1 MKSFIAV
8 SWKDR
13 ERKHFEWEY
22 VIYFLILYAL
32 LVFRAPSDFFQPYL
46 WAEDGTVLI
55 QGSIYNGIQSVFQV
69 GNGAYWVIPKLIAL
83 LCYWSVKPF
92 NSIVILPYLMQ
103 VIAKV
108 FTVLSVMY
116 FISDKFEWLVAKKF
130 HRFCICVGIILFMP
144 QSASDT
150 LTCETSLPF
159 ALFFAVYL
167 IGLDLLCNSK
177 IELPNWKQIIFMSLL
192 ALSSADALCIGAVA
206 AVVIVRYFVYGS
218 KHKIEKVQW
227 WEGVFKL
234 TLVLFAVSLQTQ
246 CLLSSGRVKQQLDV
260 TKRIILNTK
269 SFMFFPY
276 WNQFH
281 LWGAF
286 LIGGLIWVLI
296 WKKSKISC
304 FTLIYSAGFSYLAM
318 LYNCMAENVKDAY
331 LGNMTSRYVFIS
343 FEIAAFMLG
352 VAISK
357 LIARVDRGSLI
368 LAYICLTCAMVT
380 CLRTYDVDVIGEKY
394 ADCYKIASVAF
405 DAGGTDDVII
415 PIGPWE
421 PWTLKI
427 PASISDNK
435 MKEDLIIGIENV
447 DQKEID
453 DIGFGTLTST
463 DNWKISGWIK
473 SSKDNEILRNLFIKK
488 GKIYIAVETLEV
500 RDDFQGQNL
509 RHNGYE
515 FNIIREHELIKE
527 GKNTL
532 EFVGQTN
539 DGTWHCGKLLV
550 EINKEK

>member
-1 MKSFIAV
+1 
-8 SWKDR
+8 
-13 ERKHFEWEY
+13 
-22 VIYFLILYAL
+22 
-32 LVFRAPSDFFQPYL
+32 
-46 WAEDGTVLI
+46 
-55 QGSIYNGIQSVFQV
+55 
-69 GNGAYWVIPKLIAL
+69 
-83 LCYWSVKPF
+83 
-92 NSIVILPYLMQ
+92 
-103 VIAKV
+103 
-108 FTVLSVMY
+108 
-116 FISDKFEWLVAKKF
+116 
-130 HRFCICVGIILFMP
+130 
-144 QSASDT
+144 
-150 LTCETSLPF
+150 
-159 ALFFAVYL
+159 
-167 IGLDLLCNSK
+167 
-177 IELPNWKQIIFMSLL
+177 
-192 ALSSADALCIGAVA
+192 
-206 AVVIVRYFVYGS
+206 
-218 KHKIEKVQW
+218 
-227 WEGVFKL
+227 
-234 TLVLFAVSLQTQ
+234 
-246 CLLSSGRVKQQLDV
+246 
-260 TKRIILNTK
+260 
-269 SFMFFPY
+269 
-276 WNQFH
+276 
-281 LWGAF
+281 
-286 LIGGLIWVLI
+286 
-296 WKKSKISC
+296 
-304 FTLIYSAGFSYLAM
+304 M

-447 DQKEID
+447 DQKGID

>member
-1 MKSFIAV
+1 MKSFIPI
-8 SWKDR
+8 SWK
-13 ERKHFEWEY
+13 ERMRTDFKWEHI
-22 VIYFLILYAL
+22 IYFLVLYAL
-32 LVFRAPSDFFQPYL
+32 LVFRAPNDFFQPYL

-55 QGSIYNGIQSVFQV
+55 QQAIQQGVSSIFTVNNGT
-69 GNGAYWVIPKLIAL
+69 YWVMQKLLAL
-83 LCYWSVKPF
+83 LCYWIVRPF
-92 NSIVILPYLMQ
+92 DSIVILPYLMQ
-103 VIAKV
+103 IIAKI
-108 FTVLSVMY
+108 FIVLSVMY
-116 FISDKFEWLVAKKF
+116 FISDKFEWVVLKKY
-130 HRFCICVGIILFMP
+130 HRFCICAGIVLFMP

-159 ALFFAVYL
+159 PLFFVVYL
-167 IGLDLLCNSK
+167 IGLELLCNSEIK
-177 IELPNWKQIIFMSLL
+177 LPSWRQIIFMSLL

-206 AVVIVRYFVYGS
+206 GVVIVRYFVYGS

-227 WEGVFKL
+227 GSGFLKL
-234 TLVLFAVSLQTQ
+234 ALVLSTVFLQTQ
-246 CLLSSGRVKQQLDV
+246 SLLSAGRVNQQLEIA
-260 TKRIILNTK
+260 KRIVLNTK

-281 LWGAF
+281 SWGAF

-318 LYNCMAENVKDAY
+318 LYNCMAENVEDVY
-331 LGNMTSRYVFIS
+331 FGNMTSRYVFICS
-343 FEIAAFMLG
+343 EIAAFMLG

-357 LIARVDRGSLI
+357 LIEKVDRKSLI
-368 LAYICLTCAMVT
+368 LAYVCLTCAIVT
-380 CLRTYDVDVIGEKY
+380 CLRTYNVSVIGEKY
-394 ADCYKIASVAF
+394 ADCYKSASVVF
-405 DAGGTDDVII
+405 DDVGTDDVII

-421 PWTLKI
+421 PWNLKI

-435 MKEDLIIGIENV
+435 MKDDLIIGIETI
-447 DQKEID
+447 DQKRIG
-453 DIGFGTLTST
+453 DIEFGILTST

-515 FNIIREHELIKE
+515 FNITREYDLIKE
-527 GKNTL
+527 GENTL